1 MRLSHQAPSK
11 DRPLPG
17 RASARAWEQLQ
28 PARCSTGMPLKTRRW
43 CVPAEPDDG
52 LRVLICR
59 FRPRGLPK
67 EKETWDVWM
76 RELGPSPPLL
86 AAFQGKGQTPITL
99 DEYRERYLREMEAQ
113 HEKIAEL
120 AARVDQG
127 ETVTLLCSKD
137 CIIAEACHRTLLAEL
152 IEAARAK

>member
-1 MRLSHQAPSK
+1 
-11 DRPLPG
+11 
-17 RASARAWEQLQ
+17 
-28 PARCSTGMPLKTRRW
+28 MPIKTKRW
-43 CVPAEPDDG
+43 SVPAEPDDG

-67 EKETWDVWM
+67 AKETWDVWM
-76 RELGPSPPLL
+76 RDLGPSAPLL

-99 DEYRERYLREMEAQ
+99 DAYRERYLSEMEAQ
-113 HEKIAEL
+113 REKIAEL
-120 AARVDQG
+120 AARVDRG

-137 CIIAEACHRTLLAEL
+137 CIIAEACHRTILAEL